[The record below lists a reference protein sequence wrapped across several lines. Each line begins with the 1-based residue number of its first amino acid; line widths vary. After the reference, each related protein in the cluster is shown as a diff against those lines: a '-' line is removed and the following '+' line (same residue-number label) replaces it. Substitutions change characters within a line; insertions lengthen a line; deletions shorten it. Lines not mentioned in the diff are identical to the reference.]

1 MRVKELLEPLG
12 CTVLTCPEGLEKE
25 VAAGYCCD
33 LLSWVIGRAGS
44 HSAWLTVMT
53 NQNVVAVAV
62 MAEISCIVITEGAQP
77 EAEVLESATKNGVT
91 LLSTGLSTFAAA
103 SALGK
108 LL

>member
-44 HSAWLTVMT
+44 HSAWITVMT
-53 NQNVVAVAV
+53 NVNIVAIAV
-62 MAEISCIVITEGAQP
+62 LAEVSCIVITEGAQP
-77 EAEVLESATKNGVT
+77 DAEVLERAAQNGVT

-103 SALGK
+103 AALGK